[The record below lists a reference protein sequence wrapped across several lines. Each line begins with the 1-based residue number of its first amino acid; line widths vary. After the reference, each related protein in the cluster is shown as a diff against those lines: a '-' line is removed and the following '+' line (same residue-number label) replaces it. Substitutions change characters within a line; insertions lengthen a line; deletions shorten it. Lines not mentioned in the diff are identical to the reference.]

1 MTVLTQRDRRRLRQD
16 WKWNNFIEA
25 LLQDVDRLLCVTN
38 KCQIPTPPGCQEE
51 QLEEE
56 VQYPDDKTYEYDE
69 DDNESSILADGAYSK
84 QGRQTQKAHH
94 KPKPLL
100 REYPSLLADH
110 DGDDDDDDIVC
121 HDDEC
126 DDQDTDLTGQNT
138 AETDQETIEDENDHD
153 DKEDDDDTLFH
164 FDDDEKKGHRY
175 STGPTTV
182 AAYRKVVQNIHQPK
196 STPTMTRKTTKASPA
211 LTRRPSHKVPL
222 TARRIEEQQ
231 QEDQQQAKDDI
242 LPSPAQLLTR

>member
-1 MTVLTQRDRRRLRQD
+1 MMNPRPSTRPFVIIQVCMAAVLFLAAWGQVSGDEAATTTTTSSSRLESMHLAPRRELSTQ
-16 WKWNNFIEA
+16 E
-25 LLQDVDRLLCVTN
+25 DVAGD
-38 KCQIPTPPGCQEE
+38 
-51 QLEEE
+51 
-56 VQYPDDKTYEYDE
+56 PDIFD
-69 DDNESSILADGAYSK
+69 
-84 QGRQTQKAHH
+84 
-94 KPKPLL
+94 
-100 REYPSLLADH
+100 

-242 LPSPAQLLTR
+242 LPSPAQLLTRQPSASSLQLITPPCVRRGRTRK